1 MAQSAKAEAQMI
13 NVKIDTTKLKN
24 METKLNCKFGNDG
37 QFVEMALALN
47 KYQEQL
53 PTISGVSFGV
63 YSGDLEKLRKLV
75 EKVDPKWCKYFTE
88 NMSIF
93 CGFVKEEPVSF
104 CIVTTT
110 ADSILS
116 DDKLK
121 IGGVACV
128 GTVPD
133 YRKHGIGLKMVD
145 MATMHLK
152 SQGCDIAYIHYTHLE
167 KWYKKLGYETIA
179 RFSII

>member
-1 MAQSAKAEAQMI
+1 MI
-13 NVKIDTTKLKN
+13 NVKIDTTKLKI

-37 QFVEMALALN
+37 VFVEMALALN
-47 KYQEQL
+47 EYQEQL
-53 PTISGVSFGV
+53 PSISGVSFCV
-63 YSGDLEKLRKLV
+63 YSGDLEKIRKLV
-75 EKVDPKWCKYFTE
+75 EKVDSKWCKYFTE
-88 NMSIF
+88 NTTIF
-93 CGFVKEEPVSF
+93 CAFINKEPVSF
-104 CIVTTT
+104 CIVTPT
-110 ADSILS
+110 ADSILA
-116 DDKLK
+116 DDKLR

-128 GTVPD
+128 GTVPE
-133 YRKHGIGLKMVD
+133 YRKCGIGLKMVD